1 MRERWTG
8 ASRLLKNVGSPPL
21 ALTCLALTRS
31 MALASRA
38 LAAHATLTVSMTAL
52 CPHESRLV

>member
-1 MRERWTG
+1 M
-8 ASRLLKNVGSPPL
+8 KNVGSPPL